1 MSDLK
6 LTPYWWESAP
16 LENALSVEVP
26 ASADVCIV
34 GAGFA
39 GLSAALHLARAGR
52 SVVVFDSQRAG
63 EGASTRNGGI
73 ASGNIKFAFDDMIEK
88 FGLDRATVNET
99 KNTT

>member
-34 GAGFA
+34 GAGLLGCLRLCTWP
-39 GLSAALHLARAGR
+39 GLGVRSLFLILSVPAKGPQLVMAALLAA
-52 SVVVFDSQRAG
+52 
-63 EGASTRNGGI
+63 I
-73 ASGNIKFAFDDMIEK
+73 
-88 FGLDRATVNET
+88 
-99 KNTT
+99 

>member
-52 SVVVFDSQRAG
+52 
-63 EGASTRNGGI
+63 
-73 ASGNIKFAFDDMIEK
+73 
-88 FGLDRATVNET
+88 
-99 KNTT
+99 